1 MIPSQLVKTSGKG
14 YVPWMLLYVEWL
26 LAVVA
31 VHEKKQVERVVVV
44 VVVDGYL
51 KHVLMVVDFFDS

>member
-1 MIPSQLVKTSGKG
+1 MIPLQLVKMSGKG
-14 YVPWMLLYVEWL
+14 YVPWMLLYVESL
-26 LAVVA
+26 LVVVV
-31 VHEKKQVERVVVV
+31 VHEMKLVERV